1 MNYSRTYQDFT
12 NSGIQNFEQTDIYQK
27 ATRIGDRRVKDDN
40 PPFVP
45 DYQRT
50 VVRNVEV
57 PYNRTV
63 RVPTVETKLVQENS
77 TMKVPVKKLVEV
89 PTYRIVDE
97 EYTEWED
104 VERVRDKE
112 IWVKKIVQ
120 EKYIEKV
127 PVKKIRQVR
136 VPHKEL
142 REVEELQDVTV
153 QTNKAVKVPGFRV
166 DEVQDSKLVEVE
178 ELENMRFK
186 PEPTGEHQIT
196 KTEEGPTIPGE
207 HSTRKEGSE
216 FYQYNDPH
224 VAHLETDNVRSADF
238 AKDKAYR
245 SQRAF
250 PDYGTIDLSNHP
262 GHRNNGGR
270 SFYNNNTSNPDGYP
284 PARTASQPM
293 KPLEDPVTSNGSYGW
308 NSSYN
313 AANGW
318 VSDPTV
324 RQDARFQ
331 NRSAGDVPHIDKG
344 TAYHTYAQQQGTNRN
359 KGLGLSCKTTATAH
373 TNSYGV
379 VITRVQ
385 NNSVAGFAGLREK
398 DVITSCQGHEIR
410 SVNDLGKA
418 IKSANGGALR
428 VVFNRDGRSNQV
440 TVNRD

>member
-12 NSGIQNFEQTDIYQK
+12 NSGIQQFEQTDIYQK
-27 ATRIGDRRVKDDN
+27 ATRIGDRRVKEDN
-40 PPFVP
+40 RPHVP

-63 RVPTVETKLVQENS
+63 RVPTVETKLVQENT

-97 EYTEWED
+97 EYTEWEE

-142 REVEELQDVTV
+142 QEVEELQDVMV
-153 QTNKAVKVPGFRV
+153 QTNKAVRVPGFRV

-178 ELENMRFK
+178 ELENMRFH

-207 HSTRKEGSE
+207 HSTRKEGGE
-216 FYQYNDPH
+216 FYEYGDPH
-224 VAHLETDNVRSADF
+224 VAHLETDNVRSNDY

-245 SQRAF
+245 SAQSF
-250 PDYGTIDLSNHP
+250 PNHGTVDLSNHP
-262 GHRNNGGR
+262 AHRNNQGNRYYG
-270 SFYNNNTSNPDGYP
+270 NNTNPDNYP

-293 KPLEDPVTSNGSYGW
+293 KPLQDPVTTNGSYGW

-318 VSDPTV
+318 VSDKTV

-331 NRSAGDVPHIDKG
+331 DRSAGNVAHIDKG
-344 TAYHTYAQQQGTNRN
+344 QAYHTYSQNQGTNRN

-385 NNSVAGFAGLREK
+385 NSSVAAFAGLREK
-398 DVITSCQGHEIR
+398 DVITNCQGQEIR

-418 IKSANGGALR
+418 IKTANGGSLM
-428 VVFNRDGRSNQV
+428 VVYNRDGKSNQIV
-440 TVNRD
+440 VNRD